1 MPIYEYKCL
10 SCGKKSSFVTL
21 SIKSPLVPKCE
32 SCGSEKMEK
41 IVSRVAI
48 FRSEESRME
57 NLADPSKLAGLDE
70 NDPRS
75 VARWMKR
82 MGKEMGEDMGKDFDQ
97 VVEEAVEESEKAKK
111 GEESPDESGDEKS

>member
-10 SCGKKSSFVTL
+10 DCGKKSSFVTL

-41 IVSRVAI
+41 VVSRVAI

-57 NLADPSKLAGLDE
+57 SLADPSKFSGLDE
-70 NDPRS
+70 SDPRS

-82 MGKEMGEDMGKDFDQ
+82 MRKEMGEEVGEDFNQ
-97 VVEEAVEESEKAKK
+97 VVEEAVEESEKV
-111 GEESPDESGDEKS
+111 GEESPDESGNEEL

>member
-10 SCGKKSSFVTL
+10 DCGKKSTFVTL

-32 SCGSEKMEK
+32 SCGSENMEK
-41 IVSRVAI
+41 IFSRVAI
-48 FRSEESRME
+48 FRSGESRME
-57 NLADPSKLAGLDE
+57 SLADPSKLAGLDE

-75 VARWMKR
+75 VARWMRR
-82 MGKEMGEDMGKDFDQ
+82 MGKEMGEDMGEDFDQ

-111 GEESPDESGDEKS
+111 GEEGPGESGDEEL